1 MTLHILHS
9 TVAFPT
15 YRKSKFYVEP
25 RLIVSSAT
33 GNSGTRATYN
43 LYWVKV
49 EANTAAM
56 LELCGSFLQDTNELA
71 LLTREDYHPR
81 KWKVSLST
89 YIVHTYPFLKYAK
102 ALLEKY

>member
-1 MTLHILHS
+1 MTLHILQS

-33 GNSGTRATYN
+33 GNSGTD

-81 KWKVSLST
+81 KWEVSLST
-89 YIVHTYPFLKYAK
+89 YIVHTYPFF
-102 ALLEKY
+102 